1 MTGGGV
7 RRIRVAKVI
16 TRLVRGGAQ
25 GSLLRLASALDKG
38 AFEVHC
44 LAGPGTGAEGDY
56 RPLAASL
63 GIPVLPIPHLVRDAD
78 PVRDLLALGEL
89 VGAFA
94 RGRYHVVHTYTSK
107 AGILGRAA
115 ARLCGVP
122 AVVHSPQG
130 HVFAPEGRIPGVS
143 DRPLLRRVFYAVE
156 RVATAWTDRILAL
169 TSSDAAEQIAL
180 RLAPERKVDVV
191 PNPVPDEFFL
201 PGDAASARAALGAG
215 GSPLVGIVGR
225 LAAEKGHRFLFGA
238 VRRLV
243 RDLPDARLAVVGD
256 GPLRG
261 DLEEA
266 AREAGL
272 DGRVVFAGLREDVHR
287 ILPGLDVFVL
297 ASSYEGQG
305 VVLLEAMA
313 AGIPVVATRV
323 GGVPGVVRDGT
334 DGLLVPYGDEA
345 ALAGA
350 MRRVWTDR
358 VLRGRLVG
366 NARER
371 ARAFAS
377 GRIAAD
383 LGRLYRDVLG
393 VGDGTVTAAPVMQIP

>member
-25 GSLLRLASALDKG
+25 GSLLRLAAALDKG

-44 LAGPGTGAEGDY
+44 LSGPETGSEGDY
-56 RPLAASL
+56 RSLAASL
-63 GIPVLPIPHLVRDAD
+63 GIPVLGIPHLVRDAD
-78 PVRDLLALGEL
+78 PARDLLALGEIVAAL
-89 VGAFA
+89 A

-130 HVFAPEGRIPGVS
+130 HVFASGGSIPGVS

-156 RVATAWTDRILAL
+156 RVSTAWTDRILAL
-169 TSSDAAEQIAL
+169 TAPDAAEQIAL
-180 RLAPERKVDVV
+180 RLAPAGKVDVI

-201 PGDAASARAALGAG
+201 PMDARAARSALGADG
-215 GSPLVGIVGR
+215 APLLGIVGR

-238 VRRLV
+238 VRRLA
-243 RDLPDARLAVVGD
+243 RDLPGTRLAVVGD
-256 GPLRG
+256 GPMRFE
-261 DLEEA
+261 LEA
-266 AREAGL
+266 SVREAGL
-272 DGRVVFAGLREDVHR
+272 DGRVVFAGLRDDVHR
-287 ILPGLDVFVL
+287 ILSGLDVFVL

-313 AGIPVVATRV
+313 AGVPVVATRV

-334 DGLLVPYGDEA
+334 DGLLVPYGDEE

-350 MRRVWTDR
+350 LRRVWSDR
-358 VLRGRLVG
+358 ALRERLVESG
-366 NARER
+366 RER
-371 ARAFAS
+371 ARAFAA

-383 LGRLYRDVLG
+383 LGNLYRRVLKIG
-393 VGDGTVTAAPVMQIP
+393 A